1 MPTITPNLGMT
12 LPDLHEQGW
21 GPPILNVDFTL
32 IDTFAGTVVIL
43 EPTASQDIIQPASTY
58 LNINSPLIY
67 GSPAPLRFGASAN
80 VWDSAITRTGAGQ
93 FSVDSNAAGNAQG
106 SMKGLTFNATGGFQY
121 NGAAPAG
128 HILVGDGDYYVDSAI
143 IPGAGSYQ
151 RIELAGTPFTQRPTL
166 NFLAP
171 FTVADDSGNDSTD
184 VGLAASGVT
193 AGSYANPTI
202 TIDTYGRVTAAAA
215 GSSVVATV
223 NDVTSSRTNNTTYQN
238 TSGGV
243 MLISG
248 AFQTN
253 GGGGMEGNIGVLIGA
268 SSPTIAV
275 WANQATATEENGDAG
290 FYAAVPNGWFYR
302 VNISLGVT
310 GPVHYWVETILS

>member
-21 GPPILNVDFTL
+21 GPPILNADFTL

-128 HILVGDGDYYVDSAI
+128 HILIGDGTYYVDSAT

-166 NFLAP
+166 NFLVP
-171 FTVADDSGNDSTD
+171 FTVADDSGNNSTD
-184 VGLAASGVT
+184 VGIAASGVT

-202 TIDTYGRVTAAAA
+202 TIDMYGRVTAAAA
-215 GSSVVATV
+215 GSTVTATR
-223 NDVTSSRTNNTTYQN
+223 NDVTGSRSFGTTYTN
-238 TSGGV
+238 SSSGV
-243 MLISG
+243 MYVTGYGNMQGNDIGSVQCFVNGDGDFASTATASINNGACGFSFVVPSG
-248 AFQTN
+248 ATY
-253 GGGGMEGNIGVLIGA
+253 EIL
-268 SSPTIAV
+268 
-275 WANQATATEENGDAG
+275 ANTLAQSGH
-290 FYAAVPNGWFYR
+290 
-302 VNISLGVT
+302 GVT
-310 GPVHYWVETILS
+310 GVGKWIETIVS